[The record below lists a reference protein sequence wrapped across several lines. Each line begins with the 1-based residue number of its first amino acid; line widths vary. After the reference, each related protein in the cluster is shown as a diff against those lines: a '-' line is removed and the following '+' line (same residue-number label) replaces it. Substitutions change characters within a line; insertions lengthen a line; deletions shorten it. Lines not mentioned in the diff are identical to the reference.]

1 MPARAAKPSPPAPP
15 RLPPALEPAS
25 LPAGAALDDGRWTA
39 VELEGASL
47 AGIEARSLDFEEAR
61 LVACDLGAA
70 RLSRLGLLDCE
81 LVRCNLANLVA
92 RDSSMT
98 RVVCADSRLTGF
110 QWPEGDARDVLLRD
124 CRADLASFRFA
135 TLQRTTFAGCVLRD
149 ADFQGARL
157 ESVCFL
163 DCDLSGASFAGAR
176 FERSELRGC
185 RLDGLRGVEGLAGAA
200 LEWPAIVELAGT
212 FAAALGVRVI
222 DDAEAPTGAP

>member
-1 MPARAAKPSPPAPP
+1 MNIPLNQKVERIICPFDFTATGTAGLDYAG
-15 RLPPALEPAS
+15 RLA
-25 LPAGAALDDGRWTA
+25 AALNATLTIFYVQPSIWPEMLQLYDDH
-39 VELEGASL
+39 
-47 AGIEARSLDFEEAR
+47 
-61 LVACDLGAA
+61 
-70 RLSRLGLLDCE
+70 
-81 LVRCNLANLVA
+81 VR
-92 RDSSMT
+92 
-98 RVVCADSRLTGF
+98 CADSRLTGF

-135 TLQRTTFAGCVLRD
+135 TLQRTTLAGCVLRD